1 MGSESSDVEGVL
13 GSSDLSESS
22 PLGSQLSGSEDVLS
36 SSSGNER
43 SPLGLGSVNRSS
55 ESGGSGGSKGSVFS
69 SGSGRSLRPG
79 GSHDSDL
86 LVVGDLSG
94 ITLGSECGAVGLNVM
109 SPLLDDSGGRGSVL
123 LVGSSVS
130 SQPRSVLSSVGVSV
144 GNSKV
149 SNSDSVR
156 SSVLG
161 DVESV
166 GSVSGGSSSLH
177 KSDQSSLSVDVGDS
191 SSSDDSSSNDSS

>member
-22 PLGSQLSGSEDVLS
+22 PLSSQLSGSEDVLS

-69 SGSGRSLRPG
+69 SGSGGSLRPG
-79 GSHDSDL
+79 GSHGSDL

>member
-69 SGSGRSLRPG
+69 SGSGGSLRPG